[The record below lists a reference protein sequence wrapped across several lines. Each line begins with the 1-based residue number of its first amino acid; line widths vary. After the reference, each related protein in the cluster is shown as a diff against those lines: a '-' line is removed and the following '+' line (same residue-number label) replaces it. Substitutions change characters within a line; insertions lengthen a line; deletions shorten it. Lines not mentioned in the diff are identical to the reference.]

1 MRLERLGPVFGAELT
16 NLDLS
21 SITASNGFDEISE
34 LINEHEVL
42 VIRDQH
48 LTAEEQLNFGR
59 LFGDLAI
66 SPFSPR
72 SATQPELIVLETNS
86 QSKRPL
92 TDIWHADE
100 TYRLEP
106 PKFTILKALVV
117 PQLGG
122 DTMFCSMRGAF
133 DFLSDRLQSYL
144 TGLTALHG
152 FGRFRDLLES
162 DLATMHEIEKKFP
175 RANHPVVTLHPQTSA
190 TVLYVNRHFTER
202 INELPHEESRSILE
216 FLLQQT
222 SRPEIQLRVKWE
234 PGTVVM
240 WDNRSVQHYAPVDYW
255 PQRRRMERVT
265 VEGQA
270 PIPAS
275 TDNRVAHHRVEVDG
289 VPAELPEEEEVTEAR
304 NYEFNKAEGRSQ

>member
-34 LINEHEVL
+34 LISEHEVL
-42 VIRDQH
+42 VIRDQR

-72 SATQPELIVLETNS
+72 SATQPELIVLETNA

-100 TYRLEP
+100 TYKLEP

-133 DFLSDRLQSYL
+133 DFLSDRLQS
-144 TGLTALHG
+144 
-152 FGRFRDLLES
+152 
-162 DLATMHEIEKKFP
+162 
-175 RANHPVVTLHPQTSA
+175 
-190 TVLYVNRHFTER
+190 
-202 INELPHEESRSILE
+202 
-216 FLLQQT
+216 
-222 SRPEIQLRVKWE
+222 
-234 PGTVVM
+234 
-240 WDNRSVQHYAPVDYW
+240 
-255 PQRRRMERVT
+255 
-265 VEGQA
+265 
-270 PIPAS
+270 
-275 TDNRVAHHRVEVDG
+275 
-289 VPAELPEEEEVTEAR
+289 
-304 NYEFNKAEGRSQ
+304 

>member
-1 MRLERLGPVFGAELT
+1 M
-16 NLDLS
+16 
-21 SITASNGFDEISE
+21 
-34 LINEHEVL
+34 
-42 VIRDQH
+42 
-48 LTAEEQLNFGR
+48 
-59 LFGDLAI
+59 
-66 SPFSPR
+66 
-72 SATQPELIVLETNS
+72 LETNA

-175 RANHPVVTLHPQTSA
+175 RANHPLSLIH
-190 TVLYVNRHFTER
+190 
-202 INELPHEESRSILE
+202 I
-216 FLLQQT
+216 
-222 SRPEIQLRVKWE
+222 
-234 PGTVVM
+234 
-240 WDNRSVQHYAPVDYW
+240 
-255 PQRRRMERVT
+255 
-265 VEGQA
+265 
-270 PIPAS
+270 
-275 TDNRVAHHRVEVDG
+275 
-289 VPAELPEEEEVTEAR
+289 
-304 NYEFNKAEGRSQ
+304 